1 MSFCTGLLDYVNGKG
16 IMDELLAHQDKMP
29 DHKSVLAKLSREQ
42 LTATFQV
49 ARAKV
54 LSTEKGFLAHEF
66 EKVCPRSYSYYDIN
80 GKPQHERHPLVKYMC
95 TLVDDSELKFTKEAL
110 IEQID
115 QALRGFMYILEEDP
129 FSPEE
134 REDNDDK
141 EFVTLTVFEAYLR
154 KCAISMFVSFDD
166 MTEQVAAKRDA
177 VSDERRK
184 LRNLK
189 QQVKR
194 AEQRVAYETERIAL
208 IKSEQ
213 TAAMNKLSQLKNQ

>member
-1 MSFCTGLLDYVNGKG
+1 
-16 IMDELLAHQDKMP
+16 
-29 DHKSVLAKLSREQ
+29 
-42 LTATFQV
+42 
-49 ARAKV
+49 
-54 LSTEKGFLAHEF
+54 
-66 EKVCPRSYSYYDIN
+66 
-80 GKPQHERHPLVKYMC
+80 MC

-154 KCAISMFVSFDD
+154 KCAISMFVTFDD
-166 MTEQVAAKRDA
+166 MTEQVATKRDA

-213 TAAMNKLSQLKNQ
+213 TAAMTKLSQLKNQ

>member
-1 MSFCTGLLDYVNGKG
+1 
-16 IMDELLAHQDKMP
+16 MDELLAHQDKMP
-29 DHKSVLAKLSREQ
+29 DHKAVLAKLSREQ
-42 LTATFQV
+42 LTATFQI

-54 LSTEKGFLAHEF
+54 LSTEKGFLAHDF

-110 IEQID
+110 IEIID
-115 QALRGFMYILEEDP
+115 QALRGFMYILDEDP
-129 FSPEE
+129 FSPED
-134 REDNDDK
+134 REGYKDTDDK

-154 KCAISMFVSFDD
+154 KCAISMFVTFDD

-213 TAAMNKLSQLKNQ
+213 TAAMTKLSQLKNQ